1 MQLCRYLAIAI
12 LFALPLV
19 ADRTKV
25 DINTETPEGQMLQA
39 IGTEEDPAQ
48 KKLLLEQFLEK
59 YPMHPAVLWVQGQ
72 LQPIYVK
79 AEEYDKAFA
88 VSEKLLE
95 ADPADVEIAHGALKA
110 AEAMKDPDLMARW
123 AVTTSE
129 AARKLIAKPKPE
141 DEDEAE
147 AWEKRVDYAR
157 QVDVYTEYALLNAAL
172 LAQDPAKKI
181 EIADKLAE
189 RNPKSQYLPQ
199 LDPVLFVAYRQV
211 NNTEKALEIA
221 ERTVATDPTNEDLL
235 LFAATT
241 HFDQK
246 SHDKSL
252 EYAIKV
258 VEVMKE
264 KPAPE
269 GVSPEQWEQRK
280 KQVIGSGLWL
290 QGMIYAG
297 QRKYVD
303 TDRVLREAL
312 PYLEGNNAM
321 LGPALFNLGLA
332 NYQLGQKNSK
342 LIIDALRF
350 NQECAKIPGPYQA
363 QARKNVAAI
372 QSQYRIR

>member
-1 MQLCRYLAIAI
+1 MQLSGYLSMAIV
-12 LFALPLV
+12 FALPLF

-48 KKLLLEQFLEK
+48 KRLLLEQFLEK

-110 AEAMKDPDLMARW
+110 AETKKDPDLVARW
-123 AVTTSE
+123 AVITSE
-129 AARKLIAKPKPE
+129 AARKAAAKPKPE

-147 AWEKRVDYAR
+147 AWQRRVDYAK

-172 LAQDPAKKI
+172 MAQDPAKKI
-181 EIADKLAE
+181 EIAEKLAE
-189 RNPKSQYLPQ
+189 RNPKSQYLGQ
-199 LDPVLFVAYRQV
+199 LDPVLFLAYRQV
-211 NNTEKALEIA
+211 NNNEKALEIA
-221 ERTVATDPTNEDLL
+221 ERTLATDSSNEDML

-241 HFDQK
+241 YFDQK
-246 SHDKSL
+246 AHDRSL
-252 EYAIKV
+252 EYARKA

-269 GVSPEQWEQRK
+269 GVSAEQWEVRK
-280 KQVIGSGLWL
+280 KQVMGSGLWL

-297 QRKYVD
+297 QRKYAEA
-303 TDRVLREAL
+303 DRVLREAL

-372 QSQYRIR
+372 QSQYRLR